1 MSQTS
6 TTGGRIPMRSGSSL
20 IEVSPNRWFV
30 YILEATT
37 KRGRVSVHVGIA
49 LNVGRRIMQH
59 RQGEVKATRGRTI
72 VWLGNS
78 EAMKQGDALRLEREL
93 KKLSAEE
100 KRAQATSW
108 K

>member
-1 MSQTS
+1 MSQIS
-6 TTGGRIPMRSGSSL
+6 MKGGRIPMRSASGP

-59 RQGEVKATRGRTI
+59 RHGDVKATRGRTI

-78 EAMKQGDALRLEREL
+78 EAMKQGDALRLEMKL
-93 KKLSAEE
+93 KKLSAED
-100 KRAQATSW
+100 KRAQADAW